1 MEKVLSLCWEI
12 WKDRNTVHHGGGQR
26 TGKAMTK
33 SSASLVEEYRAANE
47 RESCLNPAVQIK
59 WHPPDPSRFKM
70 NVDVAVL
77 TTQRAT
83 GFGMV
88 IRNLLGTVL
97 AAMSKRIPAT
107 LAVLEAKVKSMETTV
122 QFAWEI
128 SFREIYFETDSLT
141 LRNILTGT
149 LEAPA
154 SIETITDITLA

>member
-1 MEKVLSLCWEI
+1 
-12 WKDRNTVHHGGGQR
+12 
-26 TGKAMTK
+26 MTK

-59 WHPPDPSRFKM
+59 WHPPDPFRFKM
-70 NVDVAVL
+70 NVDVAIL

-88 IRNLLGTVL
+88 ICDLLGTVL
-97 AAMSKRIPAT
+97 VAMSKRIPAT
-107 LAVLEAKVKSMETTV
+107 LAALEAKVKSMETTV

-154 SIETITDITLA
+154 SIETITDSTLA